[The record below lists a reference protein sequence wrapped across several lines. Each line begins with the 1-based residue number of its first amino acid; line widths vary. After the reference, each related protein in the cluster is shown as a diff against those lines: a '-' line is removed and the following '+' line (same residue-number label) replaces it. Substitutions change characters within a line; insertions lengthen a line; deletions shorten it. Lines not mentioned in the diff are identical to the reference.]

1 MWKRLFP
8 PTIAIVN
15 LFFKDSPGDF
25 RIPFRWDCSI
35 AELIFFFSAAEGPS
49 CVYFVSSSWRVMST
63 LWVPVW

>member
-1 MWKRLFP
+1 MWKILFLSYC
-8 PTIAIVN
+8 N
-15 LFFKDSPGDF
+15 SFFKDSPGDF

-35 AELIFFFSAAEGPS
+35 AELIFFFSAEGPW